1 VCERR
6 YRVGEQWYNLRPDA
20 LADYRVGSQQMR
32 FWLEWDRGTMNVRDL
47 AIKFASYAQYIASR
61 EWAREWSTLPRLFCV
76 APDIAQERRLQR
88 VALARLTS
96 SPGLVVWTTT
106 EALLNKQG
114 PLAPIWLQRRPQ
126 SSQTAEA
133 QPGSALRQCAF
144 EVIPGAKDR

>member
-1 VCERR
+1 
-6 YRVGEQWYNLRPDA
+6 
-20 LADYRVGSQQMR
+20 
-32 FWLEWDRGTMNVRDL
+32 MNVHDL
-47 AIKFASYAQYIASR
+47 AVKFTSYAYYLASR
-61 EWAREWSTLPRLFCV
+61 EWARERSMLPVLICI

-106 EALLNKQG
+106 EVLLNKQG

-126 SSQTAEA
+126 SSQTAVA